1 MSTSIPTMT
10 WIAVDW
16 GSSCLRVWAMDAQGK
31 VLETK
36 QSPQGANTLQSHEYE
51 TTLLNLI
58 EPWLVNHQAIPVL
71 IAGMAGSRQ
80 GWQEAKYLNVPWSW
94 AKQAQ
99 STFIVTQDP
108 RIQVY
113 ILSGLK
119 QLNPPDVMRGE
130 ETQVIGLLT
139 QQPDF
144 DGVVI
149 LPGTHSK
156 WVRLQEGVI
165 QAFHTCMTG
174 ELFQLLSEQSM
185 LRHSVTT
192 QTWAAEAFDAA
203 FLSALAQPAQ
213 LSYQLFSLRA
223 EHLLLDTKAETLRTK
238 LSAYLLALEMAAMQ
252 EQGFIQVDLPYA
264 LIGNSTLVQ
273 LYAHSLSLLGVKAT
287 IFEGETLVQTGLY
300 RAYQE
305 LGLCGN

>member
-1 MSTSIPTMT
+1 MKTALPNMT

-16 GSSCLRVWAMDAQGK
+16 GSSLVRVWAMDAQGK
-31 VLETK
+31 VVATQ
-36 QSPQGANTLQSHEYE
+36 QSSQGANRLQNTEYE
-51 TTLLNLI
+51 ATLLNLI
-58 EPWLVNHQAIPVL
+58 EPWLENHQSVPVL

-80 GWQEAKYLNVPWSW
+80 GWQEAAYLNLPWSW

-99 STFIVTQDP
+99 STFVVTQDS
-108 RIQVY
+108 RIRVY
-113 ILSGLK
+113 LLSGLK
-119 QLNPPDVMRGE
+119 QLHPPDVMRGE

-144 DGVVI
+144 NGVVI

-203 FLSALAQPAQ
+203 FLTALAQPAQ
-213 LSYQLFSLRA
+213 LSYRLFSLRA
-223 EHLLLDTKAETLRTK
+223 EHLLLDTQPNILGTK
-238 LSAYLLALEMAAMQ
+238 LSAYLLALEIAAMR
-252 EQGFIQVDLPYA
+252 EQGLIQAELPLA
-264 LIGNSTLVQ
+264 LIGNSRLGQ
-273 LYAHSLSLLGVKAT
+273 LYAHSLQLLGIKAT
-287 IFEGETLVQTGLY
+287 RFDGEALVQAGLY

-305 LGLCGN
+305 LGLCAN